1 MAQVSVLAG
10 NLHYFADR
18 PDFTIPEEM
27 LDRRRQIFAAGLKL
41 IGDGSVSGRT
51 AWMDRPYL
59 GSEEEYGLPVCS
71 DELLQSAIAFCR
83 KHRCQLSMHA
93 MGGRAVKRM
102 TDLACE
108 FQPWTPEGIPYV
120 RLEHV
125 TEPMEE
131 SIEKAAAHGISCV
144 TQPIFLYAEI
154 KSYLKN
160 LSRERISRCYPVR
173 RLLEKGVRLGFS
185 TDAPATFWSVPTDPF
200 PGLKMAV
207 TRTASDGTDCGR
219 EQAVDIETAVWL
231 YTRGSALAAG
241 LPEVGMLSAG
251 YQADFAVLSE
261 DIFAVPAERIDQVK
275 VMQTW
280 IRGRQVY
287 NRDS

>member
-1 MAQVSVLAG
+1 
-10 NLHYFADR
+10 
-18 PDFTIPEEM
+18 
-27 LDRRRQIFAAGLKL
+27 
-41 IGDGSVSGRT
+41 
-51 AWMDRPYL
+51 
-59 GSEEEYGLPVCS
+59 
-71 DELLQSAIAFCR
+71 
-83 KHRCQLSMHA
+83 
-93 MGGRAVKRM
+93 
-102 TDLACE
+102 
-108 FQPWTPEGIPYV
+108 
-120 RLEHV
+120 
-125 TEPMEE
+125 
-131 SIEKAAAHGISCV
+131 
-144 TQPIFLYAEI
+144 
-154 KSYLKN
+154 
-160 LSRERISRCYPVR
+160 
-173 RLLEKGVRLGFS
+173 
-185 TDAPATFWSVPTDPF
+185 
-200 PGLKMAV
+200 MAV